1 MPSTFKT
8 TPLTCPTMSALVEWP
23 SPICLHSLRNTATLS
38 TRSMPRSMEGTDDQ
52 FIADFDP
59 ACEFCFQSIILVSER
74 LDLGTTYNEKGM
86 NIKGQRNE
94 EEKDN
99 NLLFL
104 VCLCKKMW
112 TEIWTKY

>member
-1 MPSTFKT
+1 MLEP
-8 TPLTCPTMSALVEWP
+8 
-23 SPICLHSLRNTATLS
+23 
-38 TRSMPRSMEGTDDQ
+38 
-52 FIADFDP
+52 
-59 ACEFCFQSIILVSER
+59 

-104 VCLCKKMW
+104 VLVQENVDRDFDKVLK
-112 TEIWTKY
+112 

>member
-1 MPSTFKT
+1 MYPMFSFQMEN
-8 TPLTCPTMSALVEWP
+8 PAESILDSLLQLT
-23 SPICLHSLRNTATLS
+23 
-38 TRSMPRSMEGTDDQ
+38 
-52 FIADFDP
+52 DFDP
-59 ACEFCFQSIILVSER
+59 ACEFCFQSIILVLEP

-104 VCLCKKMW
+104 VLVQENVDRDFDKVLK
-112 TEIWTKY
+112 

>member
-52 FIADFDP
+52 FIAGSPVLVGRLLKCLSFFSFDVWK
-59 ACEFCFQSIILVSER
+59 L
-74 LDLGTTYNEKGM
+74 LTEKYC
-86 NIKGQRNE
+86 
-94 EEKDN
+94 
-99 NLLFL
+99 LLNCMEAL
-104 VCLCKKMW
+104 S
-112 TEIWTKY
+112 TI